1 MSWINDGH
9 FKIAD
14 RNNRHYVFRRT
25 NAGNTEINIPKNIVT
40 KGRAKAW
47 LKANPNKVKNP
58 TSYKAKNVVRK
69 ITPGKLVVFS
79 PKPSN
84 INFKCNTTFFKK
96 VRASNGATGYKATI
110 LANRNKLYSVMNS
123 RIPVTKGMGKL
134 GKGSQGVVFLAYTSP
149 KGIYPVTIKVIPRD
163 KTMKKQTSDTEF
175 DIQQKLYSIVPGSI
189 PQPYK
194 LIHGCKAF
202 VPVSTWGIDNKSST
216 FDYSD
221 QTVLFTEYIT
231 GGSLPDWM
239 ERMNGRLSDAFMQS
253 LISQILHT
261 LLFIGK
267 RLPSFRHNDLHLD
280 NILVKQSAYTKFPTF
295 ILNDFGWASI
305 GRGSNPLV
313 NSNKHSERFGI
324 GAKTSGRYDM
334 HLFLNELHK
343 WMEVH
348 GGRAKYPKAIAFI
361 EKHVPAGYLGS
372 RNTYISE
379 SRLKYGIPYPGL
391 SSLSDIVKD
400 PYVLSPKK
408 FIRNVMNMLEIK
420 KKQDAIFKSTR
431 NIEKFQNT
439 PRTRA
444 LIRQMMNKNISPSK
458 NMKLSPRS
466 FLKLSPQSRAALMM
480 KPRGLPGQSQGV
492 IVVNKTMVRGKPI
505 ERQVIRMVGGARG
518 ISLLPFSGQMKPRVA
533 SPKKNSAKRNIEL
546 TKSMLRSSKFNKLR
560 VKLTSPGN
568 NASYY
573 DRFNMAK
580 AKAINVVK
588 NRLRKGLPAF
598 TPTPPRVSPPKPAAA
613 QRLKYRVTYTPET
626 GRMKIV
632 GNSGRLALVNG
643 SGVSMDHLRAI
654 AANYGI
660 DIRGLRSKVSIANK
674 IFRNSK

>member
-1 MSWINDGH
+1 
-9 FKIAD
+9 
-14 RNNRHYVFRRT
+14 
-25 NAGNTEINIPKNIVT
+25 
-40 KGRAKAW
+40 
-47 LKANPNKVKNP
+47 
-58 TSYKAKNVVRK
+58 
-69 ITPGKLVVFS
+69 
-79 PKPSN
+79 
-84 INFKCNTTFFKK
+84 
-96 VRASNGATGYKATI
+96 
-110 LANRNKLYSVMNS
+110 
-123 RIPVTKGMGKL
+123 
-134 GKGSQGVVFLAYTSP
+134 
-149 KGIYPVTIKVIPRD
+149 
-163 KTMKKQTSDTEF
+163 
-175 DIQQKLYSIVPGSI
+175 
-189 PQPYK
+189 
-194 LIHGCKAF
+194 
-202 VPVSTWGIDNKSST
+202 
-216 FDYSD
+216 
-221 QTVLFTEYIT
+221 
-231 GGSLPDWM
+231 
-239 ERMNGRLSDAFMQS
+239 
-253 LISQILHT
+253 
-261 LLFIGK
+261 
-267 RLPSFRHNDLHLD
+267 
-280 NILVKQSAYTKFPTF
+280 
-295 ILNDFGWASI
+295 
-305 GRGSNPLV
+305 
-313 NSNKHSERFGI
+313 
-324 GAKTSGRYDM
+324 
-334 HLFLNELHK
+334 
-343 WMEVH
+343 
-348 GGRAKYPKAIAFI
+348 
-361 EKHVPAGYLGS
+361 
-372 RNTYISE
+372 
-379 SRLKYGIPYPGL
+379 
-391 SSLSDIVKD
+391 
-400 PYVLSPKK
+400 
-408 FIRNVMNMLEIK
+408 
-420 KKQDAIFKSTR
+420 
-431 NIEKFQNT
+431 
-439 PRTRA
+439 
-444 LIRQMMNKNISPSK
+444 
-458 NMKLSPRS
+458 MKLSPRS